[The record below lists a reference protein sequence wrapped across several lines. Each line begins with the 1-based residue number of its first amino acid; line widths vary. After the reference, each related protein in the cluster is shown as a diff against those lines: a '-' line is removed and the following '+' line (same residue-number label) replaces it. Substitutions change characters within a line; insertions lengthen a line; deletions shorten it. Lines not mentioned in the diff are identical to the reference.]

1 MFLPNPRDSS
11 DTSQVIA
18 VEQLMG
24 HRKVGWDED
33 NLRALFDDETVLAIK
48 NVPRWDLE
56 QEDSW
61 VWLKIPFGEFIVKLA
76 YKVHN

>member
-1 MFLPNPRDSS
+1 
-11 DTSQVIA
+11 
-18 VEQLMG
+18 MG
-24 HRKVGWDED
+24 HGKAGWDED